1 MLSAS
6 DGEHFNRAQSENRVI
21 VTQDDD
27 FLRFHAAGKKHS
39 GIVYAPQGI
48 SIGEMI
54 QGLLLI
60 SQILDAE
67 EMQNHVEFL

>member
-6 DGEHFNRAQSENRVI
+6 DREHFQRAHSETRVI

-60 SQILDAE
+60 SQVLDAE
-67 EMQNHVEFL
+67 DMQDHVEFL